1 MSLTKLFN
9 LKYFI
14 QNVKKSKALI
24 LLLLIAVP
32 MFTSIMLLT
41 VDNAYVM
48 TFAEL
53 SIINIIGMYIIP
65 IVLSMTL
72 FDYVYKKNSVDFIG
86 SMPLN
91 RRTIFLTNTI
101 GGIGIIIITQ
111 LLTLLSTLFLSQILS
126 EVVIFASMVW
136 DIFIFFTVSYIFV
149 FAVSNLAISFSGNKF
164 SQLVSILIILFLVPF
179 IMISCELLGDDYK
192 YINIEEKIE
201 NSLGDEGTKIRIEDP
216 QYFTAPSY
224 IFGEITNARYEYS
237 TESIVKMLVLSI
249 IYTAIGLFLFERK
262 KLEMAGESYE
272 SEMLHLVVKLITFM
286 PFMFIYC
293 MLNNSD
299 KVTVFLFFV
308 AILAVYYFLF
318 DLITNKKIKLKVTIP
333 AFIISWIVVFAI
345 YEGVLPKFGNNN
357 IDIINVNDVKSIYIE
372 SVKYNSNYRCNFGL
386 FVEDEELMRL
396 ILTHA
401 DNRYIESSSSYRYND
416 VVIETETWPTQG
428 EMIQPIEYVYRGMSA
443 NLIIELE
450 NGKTYECSKHFNG
463 EIYQKILAKY
473 GKEKVSKDFAKYIP
487 LGDRNRFSKN
497 DEKEIIETINKEFNT
512 LTFEELYK
520 IYNGTFAEYDLAL
533 YRYQNH
539 RLIKND
545 FSYKGFEE
553 LHKLMTQKSNIHTK
567 QVLYDIDNFYT
578 YNSDDIMELIESKNP
593 ELFVDDTPDEYDE
606 KDKFRYEFL
615 YDIGHFASDEI
626 KEFIK
631 NDNHTE
637 FDHDKEYIVIRSNY
651 PSYYFT
657 NDLDGFYN
665 LIAKVCNKQY
675 NNYNIKLNENI

>member
-14 QNVKKSKALI
+14 QNLKKSKALI

-41 VDNAYVM
+41 VDNAYAM
-48 TFAEL
+48 RFSEL

-65 IVLSMTL
+65 IVLSTCL
-72 FDYVYKKNSVDFIG
+72 FDYVYKKSSVDFIG
-86 SMPLN
+86 SMPLS

-101 GGIGIIIITQ
+101 GGIVIIIISQ
-111 LLTLLSTLFLSQILS
+111 LLTMISTLFLSQILS
-126 EVVIFASMVW
+126 EVVIFGSMVW
-136 DIFIFFTVSYIFV
+136 DIFVFFTVAYIFV
-149 FAVSNLAISFSGNKF
+149 FTVSNLAISFSGNKF
-164 SQLVSILIILFLVPF
+164 SQLASICIILFLVPF
-179 IMISCELLGDDYK
+179 IMVSCELFGDDLR

-201 NSLGDEGTKIRIEDP
+201 YSLGEEGTRIIIEDP

-224 IFGEITNARYEYS
+224 IFGEITNTRYEYS
-237 TESIVKMLVLSI
+237 TESIVKMLILSI
-249 IYTAIGLFLFERK
+249 VYTAIGLFLFERK

-286 PFMFIYC
+286 PFMAIYC
-293 MLNNSD
+293 SLNSSD
-299 KVTVFLFFV
+299 KLTVFLFFV

-318 DLITNKKIKLKVTIP
+318 DLITNKKIKLKISIP
-333 AFIISWIVVFAI
+333 AFIISWIVVFAL
-345 YEGVLPKFGNNN
+345 YEGVIPKFGNNN
-357 IDIINVNDVKSIYIE
+357 IDIINVNDVKNIYIE

-386 FVEDEELMRL
+386 LVEDKELMKL

-401 DNRYIESSSSYRYND
+401 DNRYQESSSSYKYND
-416 VVIETETWPTQG
+416 IVIETEQN
-428 EMIQPIEYVYRGMSA
+428 EMVQPIEYVYRAMSA
-443 NLIIELE
+443 NLIIELD
-450 NGKTYECSKHFNG
+450 NGKTYECSKQFNG
-463 EIYQKILAKY
+463 KIYQKILEKY
-473 GKEKVSKDFAKYIP
+473 GNEKVSKDFAKYIP
-487 LGDRNRFSKN
+487 LGDRNRFNKN
-497 DEKEIIETINKEFNT
+497 DKKEIIETINKEFNT

-520 IYNGTFAEYDLAL
+520 IYNGTFSEYDLAL
-533 YRYQNH
+533 YTYKNH

-553 LHKLMTQKSNIHTK
+553 LHKLMTQKSNNHTK
-567 QVLYDIDNFYT
+567 QVLYDIDNFYM

-593 ELFVDDTPDEYDE
+593 ELFIDDTPDEYDE

-615 YDIGHFASDEI
+615 YDIGNFASDEI

-631 NDNHTE
+631 NDNHAE
-637 FDHDKEYIVIRSNY
+637 FDHDKKYIVIRSNY
-651 PSYYFT
+651 PSYYYT

-665 LIAKVCNKQY
+665 MIAKVCNKKY
-675 NNYNIKLNENI
+675 NGYNIKLNENI

>member
-41 VDNAYVM
+41 VDSAYVM

-86 SMPLN
+86 SMPLS

-111 LLTLLSTLFLSQILS
+111 LLTMLSTLFLSQILS
-126 EVVIFASMVW
+126 EVVIFGSMVW

-149 FAVSNLAISFSGNKF
+149 FTVSNLAISFSGNKF

-179 IMISCELLGDDYK
+179 IMISCELLGDDYR
-192 YINIEEKIE
+192 YISVEERVE
-201 NSLGDEGTKIRIEDP
+201 YSLGDEGTRIIIEDP

-237 TESIVKMLVLSI
+237 TESIVKMLVLSV

-318 DLITNKKIKLKVTIP
+318 DLITNKKIKMKVTIP

-357 IDIINVNDVKSIYIE
+357 IDIINVNDVKNIYIE
-372 SVKYNSNYRCNFGL
+372 SVKYNSNYRCDFGL
-386 FVEDEELMRL
+386 LVEDEELMKL

-401 DNRYIESSSSYRYND
+401 DKRFVESSSY
-416 VVIETETWPTQG
+416 
-428 EMIQPIEYVYRGMSA
+428 EYVDLTIDEAIVDEGTEKVDGRLLYRGMSA

-487 LGDRNRFSKN
+487 LGDRNRFTES
-497 DEKEIIETINKEFNT
+497 DEKEILETINNEFNT

-520 IYNGTFAEYDLAL
+520 IYNGTFSEYDLAL
-533 YRYQNH
+533 YRYKNH

-545 FSYKGFEE
+545 FSYKGFKE
-553 LHKLMTQKSNIHTK
+553 LHKLMTKKSNLHTK
-567 QVLYDIDNFYT
+567 QVLYDIDNFYM

-593 ELFVDDTPDEYDE
+593 ELFVDDNPDDYDE

-615 YDIGHFASDEI
+615 YDIGYFASDEI

-637 FDHDKEYIVIRSNY
+637 FDHDKEYIVIKSNY

>member
-9 LKYFI
+9 LKYFL

-41 VDNAYVM
+41 VDSAYVM

-86 SMPLN
+86 SIPLS

-111 LLTLLSTLFLSQILS
+111 LLTMLSTLFLSQILS
-126 EVVIFASMVW
+126 EVVIFGSMVW

-149 FAVSNLAISFSGNKF
+149 FTVSNLAISFSGNKF

-179 IMISCELLGDDYK
+179 IMISCELLGDDYR
-192 YINIEEKIE
+192 YISVEERVE
-201 NSLGDEGTKIRIEDP
+201 YSLGDEGTRIIIEDP

-237 TESIVKMLVLSI
+237 TESIVKMLVLSV

-318 DLITNKKIKLKVTIP
+318 DLITNKKIKMKVTIP

-357 IDIINVNDVKSIYIE
+357 IDIINVNDVKNIYIE
-372 SVKYNSNYRCNFGL
+372 SVKYNSNYRCDFGL
-386 FVEDEELMRL
+386 LVEDEELMKL

-401 DNRYIESSSSYRYND
+401 DKRFVESSSY
-416 VVIETETWPTQG
+416 
-428 EMIQPIEYVYRGMSA
+428 EYVDLTIDEAIVDEGTEKVDGRLLYRGMSA

-487 LGDRNRFSKN
+487 LGDRNRFTES
-497 DEKEIIETINKEFNT
+497 DEKEILETINNEFNT

-520 IYNGTFAEYDLAL
+520 IYNGTFSEYDLAL
-533 YRYQNH
+533 YRYKNH

-553 LHKLMTQKSNIHTK
+553 LHKLMTKKSNMHTK
-567 QVLYDIDNFYT
+567 QVLYNIDNFYM

-593 ELFVDDTPDEYDE
+593 ELFVDDNPDDYDE

-615 YDIGHFASDEI
+615 YDIGYFASDEI

-637 FDHDKEYIVIRSNY
+637 FDHDKEYIVIKSNY

>member
-9 LKYFI
+9 LKYFL

-41 VDNAYVM
+41 VDSAYVM

-86 SMPLN
+86 SMPLS

-111 LLTLLSTLFLSQILS
+111 LLTMLSTLFLSQILS
-126 EVVIFASMVW
+126 EVVIFGSMVW

-149 FAVSNLAISFSGNKF
+149 FTVSNLAISFSGNKF

-179 IMISCELLGDDYK
+179 IMISCELLGDDYR
-192 YINIEEKIE
+192 YISVEERVE
-201 NSLGDEGTKIRIEDP
+201 YSLGDEGTRIIIEDP

-237 TESIVKMLVLSI
+237 TESIVKMLVLSV

-318 DLITNKKIKLKVTIP
+318 DLITNKKIKMKVTIP
-333 AFIISWIVVFAI
+333 AFIIAWIVVFAI

-357 IDIINVNDVKSIYIE
+357 IDIINVNDVKNIYIE
-372 SVKYNSNYRCNFGL
+372 SVKYNSNYRCDFGL
-386 FVEDEELMRL
+386 LVEDEELMKL

-401 DNRYIESSSSYRYND
+401 DKRFVESSSY
-416 VVIETETWPTQG
+416 
-428 EMIQPIEYVYRGMSA
+428 EYVDLTIDEAIVDEGTEKVDGRLLYRGMSA

-487 LGDRNRFSKN
+487 LGDRNRFTES
-497 DEKEIIETINKEFNT
+497 DEKEILETINNEFNT

-520 IYNGTFAEYDLAL
+520 IYNGTFSEYDLAL
-533 YRYQNH
+533 YRYKNH

-553 LHKLMTQKSNIHTK
+553 LHKLMTKKSNMHTK
-567 QVLYDIDNFYT
+567 QVLYNIDNFYM

-593 ELFVDDTPDEYDE
+593 ELFVDDNPDDYDE

-615 YDIGHFASDEI
+615 YDIGYFASDEI

-637 FDHDKEYIVIRSNY
+637 FDHDKEYIVIKSNY

>member
-9 LKYFI
+9 LKYFL

-41 VDNAYVM
+41 VDSAYVM

-86 SMPLN
+86 SMPLS

-111 LLTLLSTLFLSQILS
+111 LLTMLSTLFLSQILS
-126 EVVIFASMVW
+126 EVVIFGSMVW

-149 FAVSNLAISFSGNKF
+149 FTVSNLAISFSGNKF

-179 IMISCELLGDDYK
+179 IMISCELLGDDYR
-192 YINIEEKIE
+192 YISVEERVE
-201 NSLGDEGTKIRIEDP
+201 YSLGDEGTRIIIEDP

-237 TESIVKMLVLSI
+237 TESIVKMLVLSV

-318 DLITNKKIKLKVTIP
+318 DLITNKKIKMKVTIP

-357 IDIINVNDVKSIYIE
+357 IDIINVNDVKNIYIE
-372 SVKYNSNYRCNFGL
+372 SVKYNSNYRCDFGL
-386 FVEDEELMRL
+386 LVEDEELMKL

-401 DNRYIESSSSYRYND
+401 DKRFVESSSY
-416 VVIETETWPTQG
+416 
-428 EMIQPIEYVYRGMSA
+428 EYVDLTIDEAIVDEGTEKVDGRLLYRGMSA

-487 LGDRNRFSKN
+487 LGDRNRFTES
-497 DEKEIIETINKEFNT
+497 DEKEILETINNEFNT

-520 IYNGTFAEYDLAL
+520 IYNGTFSEYDLAL
-533 YRYQNH
+533 YRYKNH

-553 LHKLMTQKSNIHTK
+553 LHKLMTKKSNMHTK
-567 QVLYDIDNFYT
+567 QVLYNIDNFYM

-593 ELFVDDTPDEYDE
+593 ELFVDDNPDDYDE

-615 YDIGHFASDEI
+615 YDIGYFASDEI

-637 FDHDKEYIVIRSNY
+637 FDHDKEYIVIKSNY